1 MLIKPFSIL
10 FQDQVNTEAMS
21 YLGLVEDN
29 NDPKK
34 LGRLK
39 VRIAPYS
46 DLETSDLPWAYPKL
60 GTHGNSVEYGGLN
73 VPEIGSQV
81 RVEFPSRDLTAPYYS
96 GAELNETNRTTF
108 FDEDYPNTYG
118 YKDSVGNFV
127 KINKERGT
135 AHFQHFTTTNAQV
148 APDGSIKVGLS
159 NGAYFTFDNSNN
171 FELNIGTL
179 SLSGTADGS
188 FNVEANSDVNIN
200 AGKVEIDGGLHVT
213 GDVNFDI
220 GTSGSFLTL
229 GRLVTVKNG
238 LVVSIKP

>member
-10 FQDQVNTEAMS
+10 FQDQVDATAMS
-21 YLGLVEDN
+21 YLGIVEDN
-29 NDPKK
+29 NDPEK

-39 VRIAPYS
+39 VRIAPYG
-46 DLETSDLPWAYPKL
+46 DLLTEDLPWAYPKL

-96 GAELNETNRTTF
+96 GAELNDTNRTTF

-118 YKDSVGNFV
+118 YKDSVGNFI

-135 AHFQHFTTTNAQV
+135 AQLQHYTTTNAQV
-148 APDGSIKVGLS
+148 APDGSIRVSLS

-188 FNVEANSDVNIN
+188 FNIDANSDVNIN
-200 AGKVEIDGGLHVT
+200 TGKLELNGGLHVT

-220 GTSGSFLTL
+220 GASGSFLAL
-229 GRLVTVKNG
+229 GRLVEVKNG
-238 LVVSIKP
+238 LIVSIKP